1 MDDPR
6 PADRIASAGW
16 PAGPPRPPEPTG
28 GVHLWIAALEATE
41 WPAPDGLPSA
51 ERRRAGRILRPESA
65 ARWAGSRWALRT
77 VLARYL
83 DEEPAAIALGVSE
96 LGKPRL
102 DGNPVRLEFNLSHS
116 GALALIA
123 VASGREV
130 GVDVEKTE
138 PGRDFVALAE
148 RSFDPAAAE
157 AVRAAAPEQR
167 SGVFYAAWARHEALA
182 KCDGGGL
189 AGRSRELRMA
199 TAAVDVGAGYAAALA
214 VAAAA
219 VPPLH
224 KWSIEP
230 PAPAPVA
237 NLQR

>member
-6 PADRIASAGW
+6 PADRIAGAGW
-16 PAGPPRPPEPTG
+16 PAGPARAPHPGAE
-28 GVHLWIAALEATE
+28 VHLWIAALEATG

-51 ERRRAGRILRPESA
+51 ERRRAGRILRPGSG
-65 ARWAGSRWALRT
+65 ARWAASRWALRT
-77 VLARYL
+77 VLGRYL
-83 DEEPAAIALGVSE
+83 DEEPALIAIEADE

-102 DGNPVRLEFNLSHS
+102 AADPVRLRFNLSHS
-116 GALALIA
+116 GARALIA
-123 VASGREV
+123 VAAGCEV
-130 GVDVEKTE
+130 GVDIERAT

-148 RSFDPAAAE
+148 RSFEPDVVETVRE
-157 AVRAAAPEQR
+157 ASPER
-167 SGVFYAAWARHEALA
+167 RPGVFYAAWARHEALA

-199 TAAVDVGAGYAAALA
+199 TTAVDVGAGYAAALA

-219 VPPLH
+219 VPALH

-230 PAPAPVA
+230 PAPASVA